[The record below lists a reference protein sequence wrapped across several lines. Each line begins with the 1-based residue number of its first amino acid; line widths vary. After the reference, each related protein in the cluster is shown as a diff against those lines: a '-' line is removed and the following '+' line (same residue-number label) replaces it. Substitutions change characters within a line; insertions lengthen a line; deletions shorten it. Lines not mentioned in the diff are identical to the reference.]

1 MIHVIASLAQ
11 DIIVYKQQTLLW
23 GPGHYLDQ
31 ILKHL
36 KSDFVLTTSE
46 QPCKVIIDRDEHGN
60 DFGIIDSVYPL
71 KVRKLD
77 TNPTSIILSSV
88 LNEIQ
93 IKDFNEV
100 DSSLFID
107 IQWFVRNK
115 SGGGKIMQQKFAVG
129 SKMTVYKCT
138 KEEYSYVN
146 PQLLSTAC
154 VNKNIYFII
163 THWGDGIDIYNGGVS
178 IYHVQEDKL
187 NISDTIGAGDIFLWA
202 CVHYFDLWHTLLDSV
217 QYWSEQAREF
227 LLRKNYLW
235 A

>member
-1 MIHVIASLAQ
+1 MIQVIASSAQ

-23 GPGHYLDQ
+23 GPGYYLDQ

-36 KSDFVLTTSE
+36 KSDFILTTGE
-46 QPCKVIIDRDEHGN
+46 KPCKVIIDRDEHGN
-60 DFGIIDSVYPL
+60 DFGIIDGVSPL
-71 KVRKLD
+71 RVPKLD
-77 TNPTSIILSSV
+77 AHPTSIILSSV
-88 LNEIQ
+88 LDEIQ
-93 IKDFNEV
+93 VEDFNQV

-115 SGGGKIMQQKFAVG
+115 SGGNKIIQQWFAVG

-146 PQLLSTAC
+146 PQLLSTAF
-154 VNKNIYFII
+154 VNKNMYFII
-163 THWGDGIDIYNGGVS
+163 THWWDGIDIYNGWILVHH
-178 IYHVQEDKL
+178 IQEDKL
-187 NISDTIGAGDIFLWA
+187 NISDTIGAGDTFLWA

-217 QYWSEQAREF
+217 EYWSKQAKEF
-227 LLRKNYLW
+227 LLRKNNLW